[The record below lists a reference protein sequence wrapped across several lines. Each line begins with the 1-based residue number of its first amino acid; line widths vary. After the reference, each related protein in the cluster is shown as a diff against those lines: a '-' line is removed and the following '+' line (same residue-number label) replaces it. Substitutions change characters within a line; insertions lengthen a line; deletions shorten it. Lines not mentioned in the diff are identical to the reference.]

1 MVGESR
7 SRFTGLLG
15 LAVVVI
21 AATMVV
27 VIVVVSVAAS
37 VIVVIA
43 VCCWRGIVRV
53 EIVTFPD

>member
-27 VIVVVSVAAS
+27 VIVVSVAAS
-37 VIVVIA
+37 VIDVIA

>member
-7 SRFTGLLG
+7 PGFTGLLC
-15 LAVVVI
+15 LTIVVI

-53 EIVTFPD
+53 EVVTFPD

>member
-27 VIVVVSVAAS
+27 VIVVISVAAS

-43 VCCWRGIVRV
+43 VCCGRGIVRV